1 MRGNVWDERECKGG
15 GVSVRVELVCEG
27 IEGVRAE
34 ECEGRGSVRMVW
46 GVESVRVKE

>member
-1 MRGNVWDERECKGG
+1 M
-15 GVSVRVELVCEG
+15 SVRVELVCEG

-46 GVESVRVKE
+46 RVESVRVKE